1 MKEDVKTVGA
11 STCRFGGGVDHAPNG
26 RDVDKGTVM
35 VFLTVVERWCGLDV
49 LYGTRVISITA

>member
-26 RDVDKGTVM
+26 RKGTVM